1 MKKFSSSTFSCTIGL
16 NKVFDENLRY
26 MRLLRSYPSFSQVLL
41 INFRLETDFWKHL
54 TFSTQ
59 SDPATPMSSWHKNLY
74 TPCLGCLQFVFMTL
88 MFEQIRRYTQ
98 TRTLTDIFGGFFF
111 GVLAWPTNVSILSFT
126 VKPNPSSR
134 LSVPPHSAPHHTSL
148 VLVNTTHVH
157 FHQQGCLN
165 HYIDA
170 SQAQA

>member
-1 MKKFSSSTFSCTIGL
+1 MKKFSSSTLSCMTGL

-59 SDPATPMSSWHKNLY
+59 SDPAAPMSSWHKNLY

-111 GVLAWPTNVSILSFT
+111 WC
-126 VKPNPSSR
+126 SR
-134 LSVPPHSAPHHTSL
+134 LAH
-148 VLVNTTHVH
+148 
-157 FHQQGCLN
+157 
-165 HYIDA
+165 
-170 SQAQA
+170 

>member
-1 MKKFSSSTFSCTIGL
+1 MEKFPSSTLSCMIGL

-74 TPCLGCLQFVFMTL
+74 TPCPGCL
-88 MFEQIRRYTQ
+88 
-98 TRTLTDIFGGFFF
+98 
-111 GVLAWPTNVSILSFT
+111 
-126 VKPNPSSR
+126 
-134 LSVPPHSAPHHTSL
+134 
-148 VLVNTTHVH
+148 
-157 FHQQGCLN
+157 
-165 HYIDA
+165 
-170 SQAQA
+170 